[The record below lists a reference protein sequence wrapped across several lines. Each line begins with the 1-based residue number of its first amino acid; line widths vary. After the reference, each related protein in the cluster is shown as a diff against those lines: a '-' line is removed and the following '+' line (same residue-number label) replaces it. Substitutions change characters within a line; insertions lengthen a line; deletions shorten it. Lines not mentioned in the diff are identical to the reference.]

1 MSDFGVIQETH
12 LSTIQMDDKP
22 CDVSVRIA
30 YDGIEYIGRLFFS
43 DPTTGTGIPDHG
55 AIPGRTIE
63 EAINFARRLTLE
75 DFTRRYHRARADK
88 RRYSALRKATDEMLM
103 KIKYMN
109 RVSINMRKG
118 LLDAEGANQEIELI
132 QRQLHDM
139 IDRLPAQAG
148 LEE

>member
-1 MSDFGVIQETH
+1 MSDYGVIQQQH
-12 LSTIQMDDKP
+12 LSTIEMDGKP
-22 CDVSVRIA
+22 YNVSIRIA
-30 YDGIEYIGRLFFS
+30 YDGIEYIGRLFFI
-43 DPTTGTGIPDHG
+43 DPATGAGIPDHG
-55 AIPGRTIE
+55 AISGRTIE
-63 EAINFARRLTLE
+63 EAIQFARRLTLE

-88 RRYSALRKATDEMLM
+88 RRYSALRKATEEILM

-118 LLDAEGANQEIELI
+118 LLDAEGAKQEIELI
-132 QRQLHDM
+132 QHQLHEI